1 MLRFELLDLVLGLAV
16 LFGIYFSSKL
26 CFNSFLAVKR
36 YDLEAYQKR
45 SIAMDLVKAC
55 FIVY

>member
-36 YDLEAYQKR
+36 YDLEAYQKGS
-45 SIAMDLVKAC
+45 SIAMDLVKA
-55 FIVY
+55 